1 MPPRILA
8 ILNVTRDSYSDGG
21 RFFRSGAF
29 DAAAAVEAALA
40 MVSDGAARV
49 DVGAES
55 THPDSEDVPAA
66 DELRRLE
73 PVVGELVARGV
84 EVSVDTSKPEVMR
97 RVLELGARCINDVA
111 ALRAA
116 GALEAVAGSG
126 CDVILMHST
135 AAAARAERSG
145 VSDADWVGRIAA
157 FFEERL
163 EACARSGIARE
174 RVILDPG
181 LGFFLSR
188 DPGPSFAV
196 LARLG
201 ELRRRLRLPL
211 CVSPS
216 RKSFLGALL
225 GREIGERGAASL
237 AAELWCA
244 SQGVEWIRA
253 HDVRPLADALAVMAA
268 IENADG

>member
-1 MPPRILA
+1 MSRILA

-21 RFFRSGAF
+21 RFFPGGAF
-29 DAAAAVEAALA
+29 DPAPAVESALR
-40 MVSDGAARV
+40 MVADGASRI

-55 THPDSEDVPAA
+55 THPDSEDVPASE
-66 DELRRLE
+66 ELRRIE
-73 PVVGELVARGV
+73 PVVGELVARGA

-97 RVLELGARCINDVA
+97 RALELGASCINDVA
-111 ALRAA
+111 ALREP
-116 GALEAVAGSG
+116 GALEAVAASR

-135 AAAARAERSG
+135 ASSARAERGASAG
-145 VSDADWVGRIAA
+145 GDWIDRIVR
-157 FFEERL
+157 FLDERI
-163 EACARSGIARE
+163 EACERAGIARE
-174 RVILDPG
+174 RLILDPG
-181 LGFFLSR
+181 LGFFLSS

-201 ELRRRLRLPL
+201 DLRRRLGLPL
-211 CVSPS
+211 CLSPS

-225 GREIGERGAASL
+225 GREVGERGAASL

-253 HDVRPLADALAVMAA
+253 HDVRPLADALAVLRA
-268 IENADG
+268 IENANA